1 MRKIIRYIGALAF
14 ALTAGSAVHAETYL
28 CIGEIPGDVNV
39 MGEDCIQVIGFAER
53 LSVEQPPPGS
63 SSPVREF
70 GPIRVVKRIDRTT
83 PVLSVIT
90 ATGAVFDEAT
100 LKFVRQCD
108 GDSVTYYEVRLRNGV
123 VVTSISATAGEDI
136 PTEQVSL
143 SFNKIQWA
151 YTPVNDDCS
160 AEAEIARGWNLETN
174 AEY

>member
-1 MRKIIRYIGALAF
+1 MRKIIRYISALAL
-14 ALTAGSAVHAETYL
+14 AMTASSAVHAETYL
-28 CIGEIPGDVNV
+28 CIEEIPGDVDV
-39 MGEDCIQVIGFAER
+39 RGEDCIQVIGFAER
-53 LSVEQPPPGS
+53 LSVEQLPPDGG
-63 SSPVREF
+63 SPVREF

-108 GDSVTYYEVRLRNGV
+108 GDSRTYYEVRLTNGV
-123 VVTSISATAGEDI
+123 VVTSISATGGEDI

-151 YTPVNDDCS
+151 YTPIKDDCS
-160 AEAEIARGWNLETN
+160 SDAEIARGWNLETN
-174 AEY
+174 APF